1 VHEAKHCHFGS
12 EDEKLEKS
20 DNRYLIVGT
29 GRSGSSLLSSILA
42 DAGCNF
48 AMENVKSWNPR
59 DGEYEHPLLLAA
71 ETWRSRIE
79 RIRNSVIPGRLSAF
93 CHAQMERRLTQLF
106 EQAEFAKSIPL
117 IGLVDVVHRLGFQP
131 VMIVNYRGFQDYA
144 RSVWMSRPFWDMPHL
159 IDRYVAT
166 YSTAILQLEIFG
178 GCTISYDELIDPE
191 KTQWAKV
198 LGEITPASEE
208 TILKCRNERVRADIA
223 GKERALPILE
233 KSRLDPRLDLLYD
246 TLRSL
251 EGRALSSESHR

>member
-1 VHEAKHCHFGS
+1 
-12 EDEKLEKS
+12 LEKN

-71 ETWRSRIE
+71 EAWRSRIE

-93 CHAQMERRLTQLF
+93 CQARMERKLTRLF

-117 IGLVDVVHRLGFQP
+117 IGLVDVVNRIGFRP

-208 TILKCRNERVRADIA
+208 TILKYRNERVRTDIA

-246 TLRSL
+246 TLSSL
-251 EGRALSSESHR
+251 EGRALPSESHR

>member
-1 VHEAKHCHFGS
+1 M
-12 EDEKLEKS
+12 EKTGK
-20 DNRYLIVGT
+20 RYLIVGT

-59 DGEYEHPLLLAA
+59 DGEYEHPLLLSA
-71 ETWRSRIE
+71 EAWRSRIE
-79 RIRNSVIPGRLSAF
+79 KIRRSVIPDRLSPF
-93 CHAQMERRLTQLF
+93 CDTRMKRNLTRLF

-131 VMIVNYRGFQDYA
+131 VLIVNYRGFQDYA
-144 RSVWMSRPFWDMPHL
+144 RSICMSRPFWDMPRL

-178 GCTISYDELIDPE
+178 GCTISYDELISPE
-191 KTQWAKV
+191 KTQWARA

-223 GKERALPILE
+223 RKERALPILE
-233 KSRLDPRLDLLYD
+233 KARLDPRLDLLHD
-246 TLRSL
+246 ALSSL
-251 EGRALSSESHR
+251 EGKVLSSESRR